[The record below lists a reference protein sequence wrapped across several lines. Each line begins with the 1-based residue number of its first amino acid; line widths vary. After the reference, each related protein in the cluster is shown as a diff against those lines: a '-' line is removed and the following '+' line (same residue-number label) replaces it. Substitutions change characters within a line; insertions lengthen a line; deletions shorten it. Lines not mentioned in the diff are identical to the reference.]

1 MSFLA
6 SLLGSIFKALIP
18 TILEKTNEPT
28 IGKDAPPPPK
38 RIRNAWSNRVR
49 KFKSSIRPR
58 K

>member
-6 SLLGSIFKALIP
+6 SLLGSIFKALLP

-49 KFKSSIRPR
+49 KFKSSIR